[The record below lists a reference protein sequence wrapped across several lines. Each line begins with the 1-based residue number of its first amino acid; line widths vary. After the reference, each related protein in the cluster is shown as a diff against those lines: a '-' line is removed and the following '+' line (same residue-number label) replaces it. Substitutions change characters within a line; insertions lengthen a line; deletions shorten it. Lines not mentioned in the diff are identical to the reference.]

1 MENAQTIELNENN
14 FKEYT
19 EAEFWAK
26 IEERKNEKKE
36 DNEPIKEGD
45 QVNLNGYV
53 YVGRGAKKVKN
64 VIGEVV
70 KTTPKAICVNEI
82 TNNGWMKTWVPKSA
96 IYNIEKNSFDIEGDL
111 KKWFV
116 NK

>member
-1 MENAQTIELNENN
+1 MENLETIELNENN
-14 FKEYT
+14 CKEYT

-26 IEERKNEKKE
+26 IAELEAKKE
-36 DNEPIKEGD
+36 AADEPIKEGD
-45 QVNLNGYV
+45 EVNLYGYV
-53 YVGRGAKKVKN
+53 YIGRGAKKVKHIN
-64 VIGEVV
+64 GEVV

-82 TNNGWMKTWVPKSA
+82 TNNGWVKTWVPKSA
-96 IYNIEKNSFDIEGDL
+96 IYNIEKTTFEIEGDL